1 MLETSEKADTLPTL
15 PKAWQIWMNPI
26 FHRYRRSRLR
36 LSSLITGAL
45 VYGGASL
52 FFYLVALGYTVTKTS
67 KTIEETAIYPFA
79 FTLFLQV
86 FILTFVGTGEVAAG
100 MARES
105 IDRVLTYQRLTPL
118 SPATK
123 IMGYLTGLPVR
134 QFYHFVI
141 TLPVTVL
148 IIRTGS
154 IPFEIWGSIYAVL
167 ATSTIMFYLLAMSV
181 GFIMGKKFSALISQG
196 LVFMLY
202 FALPQLSNF
211 GFVIFEYLT
220 LRPVVFSAAQKVND
234 RFGLIDD
241 HSSLF
246 YHWELSHAV
255 YSIAL
260 QSLLSWIFLCL
271 LLRRWRLESS
281 HLLSKVQCLV
291 IAGILHF
298 LVLGGI
304 WANTANGSMLV
315 IKIKSHAPYVAETV
329 RALNENIETISAAV
343 LSLYGL
349 IGLTCAILL
358 QYIYTPSRDAY
369 LAGFR
374 KHRRRSRRFFAVFK
388 DSSSGIPISVSIALI
403 SLVMWWIYG
412 LHLADS
418 PKVADF
424 IAGAS
429 LSPVFSMLVAV
440 TLIPLVAHACMLES
454 LGRKLTST
462 LTCFMWVL
470 PLAAALLLS
479 AWSFSEDLASVLFGL
494 SPLTMVFA
502 PGYALAN
509 LHNPEGPHL
518 FATGCHIGLA
528 IYSLLAIYFLARII
542 LRHRHYITTHLS
554 LDK

>member
-1 MLETSEKADTLPTL
+1 MVTVSF
-15 PKAWQIWMNPI
+15 PKPCQIWLNPI

-67 KTIEETAIYPFA
+67 KSIEETAIYPFA

-134 QFYHFVI
+134 QFYHFAI

-167 ATSTIMFYLLAMSV
+167 FTSTLMFYLLAMSV
-181 GFIMGKKFSALISQG
+181 GLIMGKKFSALISQG
-196 LVFMLY
+196 LVFLLY

-211 GFVIFEYLT
+211 GFIIFEYLT
-220 LRPVVFSAAQKVND
+220 LRPVIFSAAQKVD
-234 RFGLIDD
+234 SRFQLASG

-246 YHWELSHAV
+246 YNWELSHTV

-260 QSLLSWIFLCL
+260 QTLLSLIFFCL

-281 HLLSKVQCLV
+281 HLLSKIQCLV
-291 IAGILHF
+291 IAGILNF
-298 LVLGGI
+298 IILGSI
-304 WANTANGSMLV
+304 WTNTANGSMLV
-315 IKIKSHAPYVAETV
+315 IKYTTRHPQ
-329 RALNENIETISAAV
+329 LSAVVSDINKQVEVIGAAI

-349 IGLTCAILL
+349 IGIISAILL
-358 QYIYTPSRDAY
+358 QYVYTPSRDAY

-374 KHRRRSRRFFAVFK
+374 KRRKRGNRLLSIFK
-388 DSSSGIPISVSIALI
+388 DSASGIPISVFIGVCTLTAWMLYAHHLLESPQIAT
-403 SLVMWWIYG
+403 
-412 LHLADS
+412 
-418 PKVADF
+418 F

-429 LSPVFSMLVAV
+429 VRSVETALILVTIV
-440 TLIPLVAHACMLES
+440 PLLAHACMLEY
-454 LGRKLTST
+454 LGRKLTAT
-462 LTCFMWVL
+462 LTSFMWIL
-470 PLAAALLLS
+470 PLASALLLS
-479 AWSFSEDLASVLFGL
+479 AWSFSEDLATVLFGL
-494 SPLTMVFA
+494 SPLSMVFY
-502 PGYALAN
+502 PGYNMASIHSA
-509 LHNPEGPHL
+509 HSEHL
-518 FATGCHIGLA
+518 FAKGCSIGIA
-528 IYSLLAIYFLARII
+528 IYSLLAVYFLTKTI
-542 LRHRHYITTHLS
+542 LRHRRYRASHIEQNDINS
-554 LDK
+554 L